1 MTLRTHMEAALA
13 EWPAGVPEAWRDV
26 LAGAVPDFGAIPM
39 DLAHDGARQPA
50 YPPLQADNGQHL
62 FRAFCETTPAAVRVV
77 VIGQDPYPDRRRA
90 TGRAFED
97 GGAAHHLGVANSLKR
112 LLQSAL
118 ETAPAPQGDRNDDGL
133 IRLEAQI
140 REHLPDQT
148 AMTHYFNGLERQG
161 VLFLNAAWT
170 FTDSEHRGAHR
181 ALWQPVTLR
190 LIENLAARD
199 QPTVFVF
206 FGRHAQCLLSRIE
219 GIWRHAAI
227 VRNEHPSIPAYFQ
240 SPNPIVRATTSLGTL
255 RQPIDPPAAPIQWW
269 PPFPADAE

>member
-1 MTLRTHMEAALA
+1 MTLRAYMEAALA
-13 EWPAGVPEAWRDV
+13 GWPAGVPEAWRDV
-26 LAGAVPDFGAIPM
+26 LEDAVPDLDSIPM
-39 DLAHDGARQPA
+39 DLAHDGATQPA

-62 FRAFCETTPAAVRVV
+62 FRAFYETTPAAVRVV
-77 VIGQDPYPDRRRA
+77 VIGQDPYPERRRA

-97 GGAAHHLGVANSLKR
+97 GGTAHGLGVANSLRR

-118 ETAPAPQGDRNDDGL
+118 ETAPAPQGDRNGDGR
-133 IRLEAQI
+133 IGLEAQI

-148 AMTHYFNGLERQG
+148 AMTRYFNGLERQG

-170 FTDSEHRGAHR
+170 FTDKEHRGAHR
-181 ALWQPVTLR
+181 ALWKPVTLR

-199 QPTVFVF
+199 QPTVFVL
-206 FGRHAQCLLSRIE
+206 FGRHAQCLLSRVE

-227 VRNEHPSIPAYFQ
+227 VRNGHPSISAYFQ
-240 SPNPIVRATTSLGTL
+240 SLNPIVRATDSLGTL
-255 RQPIDPPAAPIQWW
+255 REPIEPDADPIQWW